1 MTKIP
6 RPVVHRARVVFVWH
20 GLPAYGARLI
30 RGAINAD
37 VADIEVVATRP
48 GFSTDPVDQTLPG
61 LVQWHHAD
69 ERIAWSQVPGGVPDI
84 LISTGWGFPFCQ
96 RLSSEAARAGV
107 PVVMMS
113 DNRWRGDI
121 RQMIGKV
128 AYRLLYQRTFSAGW
142 VPGDS
147 AARVLREFG
156 VPNDRIFA
164 CLYGCDP
171 GLFSSPLRLSTRDKS
186 IVFVGQMIRRKGVD
200 VLIEAFVRSR
210 LVESG
215 WRLLMFGSGP
225 MSRLAHGK
233 PGIFHREFSPPEVIA
248 RAIGS
253 ARIFAM
259 PSRDDNWPL
268 ALHEGTAAGCLLLTT
283 TAVGS
288 NGEFVGPDNGM
299 VVTPGVVE
307 ELRTALLRLA
317 AFDDSQLD
325 HAEARSVAKAS
336 HFGPASFARVFEQ
349 ICTTFA
355 NRPTSTPC

>member
-1 MTKIP
+1 MTTML
-6 RPVVHRARVVFVWH
+6 RPVAQRPRVVFVWH

-30 RGAINAD
+30 RSAIYAD
-37 VADIEVVATRP
+37 VSDIRVVATRP
-48 GFSTDPVDQTLPG
+48 SFSTAPVDQALSG
-61 LVQWHHAD
+61 LVQWHDAD
-69 ERIAWSQVPGGVPDI
+69 ERLAWSQVAWGVPDI

-96 RLSSEAARAGV
+96 RLSCEAAKAGV

-113 DNRWRGDI
+113 DNRWRGDV

-128 AYRLLYQRTFSAGW
+128 AYRLLYKRTFSAGW

-156 VPNDRIFA
+156 VPKERIFP

-186 IVFVGQMIRRKGVD
+186 IVFVGQMIRRKGID

-210 LVESG
+210 LVHAG

-225 MSRLAHGK
+225 LSRLAHGT
-233 PGIFHREFSPPEVIA
+233 PGIFHQEFSPPEVIA
-248 RAIGS
+248 KAVGS

-288 NGEFVGPDNGM
+288 TREFVDLENGRI
-299 VVTPGVVE
+299 VTPGDVE
-307 ELRTALLRLA
+307 ELRTALLHLA
-317 AFDDSQLD
+317 ALNDSQLD
-325 HAEARSVAKAS
+325 RAEATSIAKAG
-336 HFGPASFARVFEQ
+336 HFGPTPFARVFER
-349 ICTTFA
+349 ICRTFA
-355 NRPTSTPC
+355 NQPTPTPC